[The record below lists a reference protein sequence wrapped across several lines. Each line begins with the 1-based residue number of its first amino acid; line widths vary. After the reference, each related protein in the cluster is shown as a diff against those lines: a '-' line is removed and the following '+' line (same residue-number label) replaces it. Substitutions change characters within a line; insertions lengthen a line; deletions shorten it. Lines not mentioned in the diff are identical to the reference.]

1 MPEAQKDPVASPPP
15 PASTPSPPPASA
27 ANGQP
32 PANGSPGTPPVDPGK
47 PAGDPGKSGTLYT
60 DAGIDEPGKE
70 GSNAWPT
77 DWREQMAAG
86 DAKAAEALKRFQNPG
101 DVAKSFLA
109 AQQRIRSGEYKRDLP
124 ASDKPE
130 DLKAWREERGIP
142 DEPSA
147 YELPLVPGVDMEN
160 LDDDSKA
167 AIGLLQTGLHT
178 ANLTKEQGAV
188 VAKAIAD
195 LGLKQMET
203 LAQKDA
209 ANKDNHDDALRA
221 AWGAEYRANMMTNV
235 AFLKKHYGDSYDQIT
250 EARTP
255 DGRRLGDI
263 PEWSKAINA
272 WARTEGGDVLFA
284 GEGTAVKGIDA
295 RIAEIKHIMN
305 TDFARYSREKLGD
318 EYSELLAK
326 KNR

>member
-1 MPEAQKDPVASPPP
+1 MPEAQKEPAASPPP
-15 PASTPSPPPASA
+15 PPGSTPSPPPASA

-32 PANGSPGTPPVDPGK
+32 PANGAQADPGK
-47 PAGDPGKSGTLYT
+47 PADQGKSGTLYT
-60 DAGIDEPGKE
+60 DAGLEEPGKA
-70 GSNAWPT
+70 GSNAWPS

-86 DAKAAEALKRFQNPG
+86 DAKSAEALKRFQNPS

-109 AQQRIRSGEYKRDLP
+109 AQQRIRSGEYKRDAP

-130 DLKAWREERGIP
+130 DIKAWREERGIP
-142 DEPSA
+142 DDPSA

-160 LDDDSKA
+160 LDADSKA

-195 LGLKQMET
+195 LGLKQMEAM
-203 LAQKDA
+203 AQKDA
-209 ANKDNHDDALRA
+209 QARDAVEDALRA
-221 AWGAEYRANMMTNV
+221 EWGPDYRANIMTNG
-235 AFLKKHYGDSYDQIT
+235 AFLKKHFGDGMNELL

-255 DGRRLGDI
+255 SGKRLADM
-263 PEWSKAINA
+263 PEFNKAINA

-318 EYSELLAK
+318 EYAALLAK
-326 KNR
+326 KER